1 MAPAILLGA
10 SLVTS
15 TVVLTACTIGPGFGP
30 DDSAVDPRTPATFD
44 QPLPIPPLA
53 DSEVVDGVRVFSL
66 TSQEGQMAFKPGM
79 TTPTWGFNG
88 DFLGPTLRAQRG
100 EQVAVEVTN
109 ELPETTSVHWHGM
122 HLPAAMDGGPHQPI
136 EPGERWRP
144 TWRVDQPAATLW
156 YHPHPHGETEE
167 HVIRGLA
174 GMFIVDDE
182 ASSGLGLPARYG
194 VDDIPVVVQDR
205 KFRSDGEFELD
216 GEGNEIGLLG
226 DTVLTN
232 GAWGAVLDVTT
243 ELVRLR
249 ILNGSSAR
257 TYDFA
262 FDDARQFSLI
272 ATDGGFL
279 EAAHP
284 TDHVR
289 LSPGERAEI
298 VVALEPGTE
307 TMLRSLPPDL
317 GDVAVPFAF
326 GGTDEFDVLRLRAA
340 ASLEPSQPI
349 AEPFTEIERH
359 AERDARAVR
368 TFELQNR
375 EINGRRMS
383 MDRIDEVV
391 RVDSTEIWEVTNL
404 DLFPHNFHVHDV
416 QFQMLDIDGEAPPPE
431 LAGRKD
437 TVYLEPRR
445 VYRLIMRFEDYVDD
459 ETPYMIHCHLLLH
472 EDEGLMSQ
480 FVVSRQEPSRA
491 ARDLDAGGAHRDH

>member
-1 MAPAILLGA
+1 
-10 SLVTS
+10 
-15 TVVLTACTIGPGFGP
+15 
-30 DDSAVDPRTPATFD
+30 
-44 QPLPIPPLA
+44 
-53 DSEVVDGVRVFSL
+53 
-66 TSQEGQMAFKPGM
+66 
-79 TTPTWGFNG
+79 
-88 DFLGPTLRAQRG
+88 
-100 EQVAVEVTN
+100 
-109 ELPETTSVHWHGM
+109 
-122 HLPAAMDGGPHQPI
+122 
-136 EPGERWRP
+136 
-144 TWRVDQPAATLW
+144 
-156 YHPHPHGETEE
+156 
-167 HVIRGLA
+167 
-174 GMFIVDDE
+174 
-182 ASSGLGLPARYG
+182 
-194 VDDIPVVVQDR
+194 
-205 KFRSDGEFELD
+205 
-216 GEGNEIGLLG
+216 
-226 DTVLTN
+226 
-232 GAWGAVLDVTT
+232 
-243 ELVRLR
+243 
-249 ILNGSSAR
+249 
-257 TYDFA
+257 
-262 FDDARQFSLI
+262 
-272 ATDGGFL
+272 
-279 EAAHP
+279 
-284 TDHVR
+284 
-289 LSPGERAEI
+289 
-298 VVALEPGTE
+298 
-307 TMLRSLPPDL
+307 MLRSLPPDL

-359 AERDARAVR
+359 AERDARTVR